1 MTIRSLFLAVAGTI
15 MVWAASPVL
24 AQTGPSAELT
34 ALRAEVAQLSERLEA
49 LEQRLAGSVEIEEV
63 MFAPRPEPASSWTE
77 TVELAG
83 DLRYRHET
91 INEAGLPVR
100 HRARIRARLGVT
112 SDVADNVSVGFGLT
126 TGGDNPISG
135 NQTLG
140 DGFSHKAIDLDYA
153 YFDWG
158 LTEDLNLVG
167 GKMRN
172 PFYRPARH
180 YLLYD
185 EDLTPEGLALHYDSG
200 RFFGN
205 FGGFWADERGAAD
218 DSIMLGAQAGY
229 RGTVGNGTGLT
240 AGVSYYTFSNTQG
253 FPPFFFAG
261 SGNQLD
267 AFGNYLTGFDEV
279 ELFGEVNF
287 DLAGRPATF
296 FADYVTN
303 TATNAFDDGFAVG
316 AAYGDASAPGSW
328 DLSYSYQDL
337 QANAVVASFSDS
349 DWGGGG
355 TDAKGHTFRTNYVLP
370 GGWKFR
376 FTYFLNERGEAEGS
390 PRDYNRLQAD
400 INFIF

>member
-1 MTIRSLFLAVAGTI
+1 MRSIFLAVAGTI

-24 AQTGPSAELT
+24 AQTGPAAELT
-34 ALRAEVAQLSERLEA
+34 ALRAQVAQLSERLEA

-63 MFAPRPEPASSWTE
+63 MIAPRPEPAASWTE

-91 INEAGLPVR
+91 INEAGLSVR

-140 DGFSHKAIDLDYA
+140 DGFSHKDIDLDYA

-158 LTEDLNLVG
+158 LTENLNLVG

-172 PFYRPARH
+172 PFYRAGRH
-180 YLLYD
+180 FLLFD

-205 FGGFWADERGAAD
+205 FGGFWAEERGGAD

-240 AGVSYYTFSNTQG
+240 AGFSYYSFSNTQG
-253 FPPFFFAG
+253 FPPFFFLG

-287 DLAGRPATF
+287 ELAGRPVTF

-303 TATNAFDDGFAVG
+303 TAADAFDTGFAVG
-316 AAYGDASAPGSW
+316 AAYGDASAPGGW

-337 QANAVVASFSDS
+337 PANAVVGSMSDS

-355 TDAKGHTFRTNYVLP
+355 TDAKGHTFRTNYLLP
-370 GGWKFR
+370 GGWNFR
-376 FTYFLNERGEAEGS
+376 FTYFLNERGEAEGNLH
-390 PRDYNRLQAD
+390 DYNRLQAD

>member
-1 MTIRSLFLAVAGTI
+1 MRSIFLAVAGAI

-24 AQTGPSAELT
+24 AQTGPAAELT
-34 ALRAEVAQLSERLEA
+34 ALRAQVAQLSERLEA

-63 MFAPRPEPASSWTE
+63 MIAPRPEPASSWTE

-91 INEAGLPVR
+91 INEAGLSVR

-205 FGGFWADERGAAD
+205 FGGFWADERRADD

-229 RGTVGNGTGLT
+229 RGTVGNGTGLI

-253 FPPFFFAG
+253 FPPFFFAA
-261 SGNQLD
+261 GNQLD

-287 DLAGRPATF
+287 VLAGRPATF